1 MNSCDLCIQ
10 KGLTSLKALNPEEL
24 LSISAIKTT
33 LTFKKGD
40 NIFTEGDSTNGVYC
54 IKAGICKMTKLSA
67 NGKDQIVKLAQVGDL
82 IDKRLIISEEVSNT
96 SAVALEDMQ
105 VCFIPR
111 DPILK
116 AFSNNNQFSLLLM
129 RSICADLKEANEMI
143 VNMAQKSVKSRLAYT
158 LLHLQDQFGVDS
170 DKSLKINLS
179 RDELATMIG
188 TATESAIRL
197 LSELKKARFIDLQG
211 KKILILE
218 PQQLRKMAE

>member
-1 MNSCDLCIQ
+1 MNSCDYCIQ
-10 KGLTSLKALNPEEL
+10 KGLTSLKALTKEEL
-24 LSISAIKTT
+24 ETIQNTKTT

-40 NIFTEGDSTNGVYC
+40 ALFEEGESTNGVYC

-67 NGKDQIVKLAQVGDL
+67 NGKDQIVKLAQEGDL
-82 IDKRLIISEEVSNT
+82 IDKRLIISDELSNT
-96 SAVALEDMQ
+96 SAIALEDMQ

-111 DPILK
+111 EPILK
-116 AFSNNNQFSLLLM
+116 AFSTNNQFSLLMM
-129 RSICADLKEANEMI
+129 RSICSDLKDANEMI
-143 VNMAQKSVKSRLAYT
+143 MNMAQKSVKSRLAFT
-158 LLHLQDQFGVDS
+158 LLHLQDQFGIDT

-197 LSELKKARFIDLQG
+197 LSELKKAKFIDLQG

-218 PQQLRKMAE
+218 PHQLRKMAE

>member
-1 MNSCDLCIQ
+1 MNSCELCIQ
-10 KGLTSLKALNPEEL
+10 KGLTSLKALNKEEL
-24 LSISAIKTT
+24 DTIQNTKTT
-33 LTFKKGD
+33 LTFKKGEAL
-40 NIFTEGDSTNGVYC
+40 FEEGDSTNGVYC

-67 NGKDQIVKLAQVGDL
+67 NGKDQIVKLAQEGDL
-82 IDKRLIISEEVSNT
+82 IDKRLIISEELSNT
-96 SAVALEDMQ
+96 SAIALEDME

-111 DPILK
+111 EPILK
-116 AFSNNNQFSLLLM
+116 VFSNNNQFSLLLM
-129 RSICADLKEANEMI
+129 RSICADLKEANDMI
-143 VNMAQKSVKSRLAYT
+143 MNMAQKSVKSRLAYT
-158 LLHLQDQFGVDS
+158 LLHLQDQFGIDS

-197 LSELKKARFIDLQG
+197 LSELKKARYIDLKG

>member
-1 MNSCDLCIQ
+1 MNRCELCIE
-10 KGLTSLKALNPEEL
+10 KGLTSLKALNKEEL
-24 LSISAIKTT
+24 ESISSTKTT
-33 LTFKKGD
+33 HNIKKGD
-40 NIFTEGDSTNGVYC
+40 TLFSEGESTNGVYC
-54 IKAGICKMTKLSA
+54 IKSGICKMTKLSA
-67 NGKDQIVKLAQVGDL
+67 NGKDQIVKLAREGEI
-82 IDKRLIISEEVSNT
+82 IDKRLIISEEVANT
-96 SAVALEDMQ
+96 SAIALEDME

-111 DPILK
+111 EPILK
-116 AFSNNNQFSLLLM
+116 AFSSNNQFSLLMM
-129 RSICADLKEANEMI
+129 RSICTDLKEANEMI

-211 KKILILE
+211 KKILILD
-218 PQQLRKMAE
+218 PQQLRRMAD

>member
-1 MNSCDLCIQ
+1 MNSCDYCIQ
-10 KGLTSLKALNPEEL
+10 KGLTTLKALTKEEL
-24 LSISAIKTT
+24 ETIQNTKTT

-40 NIFTEGDSTNGVYC
+40 ALFEEGESTNGVYC

-67 NGKDQIVKLAQVGDL
+67 NGKDQIVKLAQEGDL
-82 IDKRLIISEEVSNT
+82 IDKRLIISDELSNT
-96 SAVALEDMQ
+96 SAIALEDMQ

-111 DPILK
+111 EPILK
-116 AFSNNNQFSLLLM
+116 AFSTNNQFSLLMM
-129 RSICADLKEANEMI
+129 RSICSDLKDANEMI
-143 VNMAQKSVKSRLAYT
+143 MNMAQKSVKSRLAFT
-158 LLHLQDQFGVDS
+158 LLHLQDQFGIDT

-197 LSELKKARFIDLQG
+197 LSELKKAKFIDLQG

-218 PQQLRKMAE
+218 PHQLRKMAE

>member
-10 KGLTSLKALNPEEL
+10 KGLTSLKALNKEEL
-24 LSISAIKTT
+24 ESIQNTKTT
-33 LTFKKGD
+33 LIFKKGD
-40 NIFTEGDSTNGVYC
+40 ALFEEGDTTNGVYC

-82 IDKRLIISEEVSNT
+82 IDKRLIISEELSNT
-96 SAVALEDMQ
+96 SAIALEDME
-105 VCFIPR
+105 VCYIPR
-111 DPILK
+111 EPILN
-116 AFSNNNQFSLLLM
+116 AFNNNNQFSLLLM
-129 RSICADLKEANEMI
+129 RSICSDLKEANEMI
-143 VNMAQKSVKSRLAYT
+143 MNMAQKSVKSRLAFT
-158 LLHLQDQFGVDS
+158 LLHLQDQFGIDT

-179 RDELATMIG
+179 RDELATLIG

-218 PQQLRKMAE
+218 PQLLKKMAE

>member
-1 MNSCDLCIQ
+1 MNSCDYCIQ
-10 KGLTSLKALNPEEL
+10 KGLTSLKALTKEEL
-24 LSISAIKTT
+24 ETIQNTKTI

-40 NIFTEGDSTNGVYC
+40 ALFEEGESTNGVYC

-67 NGKDQIVKLAQVGDL
+67 NGKDQIVKLAQEGDL
-82 IDKRLIISEEVSNT
+82 IDKRLIISDELSNT
-96 SAVALEDMQ
+96 SAIALEDMQ

-111 DPILK
+111 EPILK
-116 AFSNNNQFSLLLM
+116 AFSTNNQFSLLMM
-129 RSICADLKEANEMI
+129 RSICSDLKDANEMI
-143 VNMAQKSVKSRLAYT
+143 MNMAQKSVKSRLAFT
-158 LLHLQDQFGVDS
+158 LLHLQDQFGIDT

-197 LSELKKARFIDLQG
+197 LSELKKAKFIDLQG

-218 PQQLRKMAE
+218 PHQLRKMAE

>member
-1 MNSCDLCIQ
+1 MNSCDYCIQ
-10 KGLTSLKALNPEEL
+10 KGLTSLKALTKEEL
-24 LSISAIKTT
+24 DTIQNTKST

-40 NIFTEGDSTNGVYC
+40 ALFEEGDSTNGVYC

-67 NGKDQIVKLAQVGDL
+67 NGKDQIVKLAQEGDL
-82 IDKRLIISEEVSNT
+82 IDKRLIISEELSNT
-96 SAVALEDMQ
+96 SAIALEDMQ

-111 DPILK
+111 EPILK
-116 AFSNNNQFSLLLM
+116 AFSANNQFSLLMM
-129 RSICADLKEANEMI
+129 RSICSDLKDANEMI
-143 VNMAQKSVKSRLAYT
+143 MNMAQKSVKSRLAFT
-158 LLHLQDQFGVDS
+158 LLHLQDQFGIEA

-197 LSELKKARFIDLQG
+197 LSELKKAKFIDLQG

>member
-10 KGLTSLKALNPEEL
+10 KGLTSLKALNKEEL
-24 LSISAIKTT
+24 DTVQNTKTT
-33 LTFKKGD
+33 LNFKKGD
-40 NIFTEGDSTNGVYC
+40 ALFEEGESTNGVYC
-54 IKAGICKMTKLSA
+54 IKTGICKMTKLSA
-67 NGKDQIVKLAQVGDL
+67 NGKDQIVKLAQAGDL
-82 IDKRLIISEEVSNT
+82 IDKKLIISDELSNT
-96 SAVALEDMQ
+96 SAIALEDMQ

-111 DPILK
+111 EPILQ
-116 AFSNNNQFSLLLM
+116 AFNNNNQFSLLLM

-143 VNMAQKSVKSRLAYT
+143 MNMAQKSVKSRLAYT
-158 LLHLQDQFGVDS
+158 LLHLQDQFGIDS

>member
-10 KGLTSLKALNPEEL
+10 KGLTSLKALNTEEL
-24 LSISAIKTT
+24 QSISSVKTI
-33 LTFKKGD
+33 LTFKKGESL
-40 NIFTEGDSTNGVYC
+40 FEEGDNTNGVYC

-67 NGKDQIVKLAQVGDL
+67 NGKDQIVKLAQEGDL
-82 IDKRLIISEEVSNT
+82 IDKRLIISEELSNT
-96 SAVALEDMQ
+96 SAFALEDME

-111 DPILK
+111 EPILK
-116 AFSNNNQFSLLLM
+116 AFSNNNQFSLLMM
-129 RSICADLKEANEMI
+129 RSICADLKDANEMI
-143 VNMAQKSVKSRLAYT
+143 VNMAQKSVKSRLAFT
-158 LLHLQDQFGVDS
+158 LLHLQDQFGIDT

>member
-10 KGLTSLKALNPEEL
+10 KGLTSLKALNTEEL
-24 LSISAIKTT
+24 NSITNTKTM
-33 LTFKKGD
+33 LTFKKGEAL
-40 NIFTEGDSTNGVYC
+40 FEEGDSTNGVYC
-54 IKAGICKMTKLSA
+54 IKSGICKMTKLSA
-67 NGKDQIVKLAQVGDL
+67 NGKDQIVKLVQEGDL
-82 IDKRLIISEEVSNT
+82 IDKRLIISEELSNT
-96 SAVALEDMQ
+96 SAIALEDMQ

-111 DPILK
+111 EPILK
-116 AFSNNNQFSLLLM
+116 AFSNNNQFSLLMM

-143 VNMAQKSVKSRLAYT
+143 MNMAQKSVKSRLAYT
-158 LLHLQDQFGVDS
+158 LLHLQDQFGIDS

-197 LSELKKARFIDLQG
+197 LSELKKARYIDLQG